1 MSFENKLGRVMRD
14 TGPARFLVPVGIILI
29 IAGILFSFVNTK
41 SYKEVEGVVTD
52 VIETTN
58 ADGQK
63 EYTVIFDFETL
74 KDQVITGQQF
84 SNLSKA
90 YKVGDKIKVFY
101 DPNDPTKNTNSKSGP
116 LLPIILIVLGVV
128 ATAAGIYLTVKAF
141 KKSKQLDQ
149 TAPVASAQAKADL
162 DGFKTAQ
169 GVTEYYFR
177 WDRNSLRPGYILED
191 ADRKALYEGKML
203 KNALVGARKFEFTDH
218 TTGVVTEHD
227 VGHTGTLE
235 YGDEFFSMKS
245 SFKFDGKNVWDVVHE
260 RGLRID
266 TSLISKFPYL
276 KYDVTK
282 NGEAF
287 ARIESTSVYVHE
299 DEEAQHAVT
308 VPTGNMFYRCWT
320 NSKDF
325 DSLFLTIF
333 AISEN
338 TQTVVE

>member
-1 MSFENKLGRVMRD
+1 MSFENKLGRFMRN

-29 IAGILFSFVNTK
+29 VAGILFSFFNTK
-41 SYKEVEGVVTD
+41 DYKQAEGIVSD
-52 VIETTN
+52 VIPTTN
-58 ADGQK
+58 DDGQK
-63 EYTVIFDFETL
+63 EYTVIFDFDTE
-74 KDQVITGQQF
+74 DGRHMENQQF
-84 SNLSKA
+84 ANLSKE
-90 YKVGDKIKVFY
+90 YKIGDKIKVFY
-101 DPNDPTKNTNSKSGP
+101 DPKDPAKITNSKTGAW
-116 LLPIILIVLGVV
+116 LPILFIVLGAV

-149 TAPVASAQAKADL
+149 TAPVASAAAKADL
-162 DGFKTAQ
+162 EGFKAAE

-235 YGDEFFSMKS
+235 YGSEFFSMKS

-266 TSLISKFPYL
+266 TSLISNFPYL

-287 ARIESTSVYVHE
+287 ARIESTGVYVHE